1 MITFRKI
8 SFRKISSHLGKDD
21 HMQIGR
27 DKGDPFEASP
37 VCAPSRAIQLLIP
50 TPFMYIGIPALHPPC
65 FDNTPLIHK

>member
-1 MITFRKI
+1 
-8 SFRKISSHLGKDD
+8 
-21 HMQIGR
+21 MQIGR

>member
-1 MITFRKI
+1 MCIEEKMITFR
-8 SFRKISSHLGKDD
+8 KDD

-50 TPFMYIGIPALHPPC
+50 TPFMCIGIPA
-65 FDNTPLIHK
+65 